1 MTPLTTRFIP
11 AGGFLPNPPL
21 FRSRPGIQPGAAFTL
36 IELLVV
42 IAIIAIL
49 AALLLPA
56 LAKAKIKAQG
66 ISCLNNMRQLQLA
79 WYMYPQDHEDRLAA
93 NPSSDSSN
101 GFDIGEPS
109 NPRKLPAWVAGRLST
124 GSTTDNTNWD
134 KLVGTTYGTCGSI
147 GGYSRNPGVY
157 HCPGDKTT
165 DPGNGLR
172 RVRSASMNSFIGPLG
187 DPASLSGKLLTQGGW
202 EKYLKLS
209 DFRKLSPVDAFVF
222 LDERGES
229 INDGWLRLDTGGF
242 TGGNY
247 QDLPAVYH
255 SGASSFSFAD
265 GHSEI
270 HKWRDD
276 RFVRLKSG
284 GGLLRAKPP
293 QTGPSP
299 DVYWLISRATA
310 RVQ

>member
-1 MTPLTTRFIP
+1 MRSGRRT
-11 AGGFLPNPPL
+11 GG
-21 FRSRPGIQPGAAFTL
+21 AFTL

-49 AALLLPA
+49 AALLLPV
-56 LAKAKIKAQG
+56 LGKAKVKAQG

-101 GFDIGEPS
+101 GLDVGEPS
-109 NPRKLPAWVAGRLST
+109 NTRRIPAWVAGRLST
-124 GSTTDNTNWD
+124 GANTDNTNWD
-134 KLVGTTYGTCGSI
+134 KLVGATYGPHGSI
-147 GGYSRNPGVY
+147 GGYAKSPGVY

-165 DPGNGLR
+165 DKGNGLP
-172 RVRSASMNSFIGPLG
+172 RVRSATMNSYIGPLG

-242 TGGNY
+242 TSGNY
-247 QDLPAVYH
+247 QDLPAIYH

-270 HKWRDD
+270 HKWRDT
-276 RFVRLKSG
+276 RFIALKTG
-284 GGLLRAKPP
+284 GGVLHAPPP
-293 QTGPSP
+293 QNGPSI
-299 DVYWLISRATA
+299 DVYWLISHATA
-310 RVQ
+310 RLQ

>member
-1 MTPLTTRFIP
+1 MTRSSTRTVGSRALLRKPWVSRAITGRRT
-11 AGGFLPNPPL
+11 GG
-21 FRSRPGIQPGAAFTL
+21 AFTL

-56 LAKAKIKAQG
+56 LAKAKIKAQA
-66 ISCLNNMRQLQLA
+66 IACLSNMRQLQLA
-79 WYMYPQDHEDRLAA
+79 WYMYPQDHEEKLAP

-101 GFDIGEPS
+101 GMDVGEPS
-109 NPRKLPAWVAGRLST
+109 NARKIPAWVAGRLST
-124 GSTTDNTNWD
+124 GSTPDNTNWD
-134 KLVGTTYGTCGSI
+134 KLIGSKYGPCGSI
-147 GGYSRNPGVY
+147 GGYTKNPGIY
-157 HCPGDKTT
+157 HCPGDKTS

-172 RVRSASMNSFIGPLG
+172 RVRSASMNSYIGPVG

-209 DFRKLSPVDAFVF
+209 DFRKLSPVNAFVF
-222 LDERGES
+222 LDERAES

-247 QDLPAVYH
+247 QDLPAIYH

-270 HKWRDD
+270 HKWRDP
-276 RFVRLKSG
+276 RFVGLKSG
-284 GGLLRAKPP
+284 GGLLRAPPP
-293 QTGPSP
+293 QSGPSP
-299 DVYWLISRATA
+299 DVYWLISHATA
-310 RVQ
+310 RAQ